1 MFRIFTAHSE
11 IKNKWIFA
19 TNLETEAEMLSNSQL
34 RYHAKKV
41 IDVLTKLL
49 TTVFNNPADLD
60 ESALIRLGRSHY
72 HYGVVKEDFTVS
84 LLNFIFNYS
93 RTNIY
98 I

>member
-1 MFRIFTAHSE
+1 
-11 IKNKWIFA
+11 
-19 TNLETEAEMLSNSQL
+19 MLSNSQL

-72 HYGVVKEDFTVS
+72 HYGVVKEDFVVS
-84 LLNFIFNYS
+84 LLLFILHFS
-93 RTNIY
+93 
-98 I
+98 